1 MRSKQAKTAPSTTT
15 ITTTD
20 VVMTRRGAATRLRA
34 VAIVLAATAA
44 FSACGGKSDVD
55 TSNLNEQ
62 QKRGLT
68 NAENGGCV
76 ACHGVDFKGG
86 TGPSLVGLAG
96 SQVELDDGTTVTAD
110 DAYLTESIKKPGAKK
125 VKGYTMIMPENAL
138 SDAQIADLVEF
149 IKTLK

>member
-1 MRSKQAKTAPSTTT
+1 MAPTTT
-15 ITTTD
+15 TTTEAP
-20 VVMTRRGAATRLRA
+20 MIRHHGSIHLRAATL
-34 VAIVLAATAA
+34 VLAATAL
-44 FSACGGKSDVD
+44 FSACGSKSDVD
-55 TSNLNEQ
+55 TGNLNEQ

-96 SQVELDDGTTVTAD
+96 RQVELNDGTTVTAD
-110 DAYLTESIKKPGAKK
+110 DAYLTESIKNPAAKK
-125 VKGYTMIMPENAL
+125 VKGYTMVMPPNAL